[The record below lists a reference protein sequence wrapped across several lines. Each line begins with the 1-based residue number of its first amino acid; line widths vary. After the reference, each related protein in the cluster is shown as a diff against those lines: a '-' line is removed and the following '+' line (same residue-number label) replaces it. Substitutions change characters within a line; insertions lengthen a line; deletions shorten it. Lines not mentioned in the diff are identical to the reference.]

1 MLSSESEI
9 EVGNVD
15 SFAAWGGGES
25 RVQVAAA
32 EAAKR
37 PHLGVKSPLHSPAQ
51 VGSLMKKYNITN
63 VGVRN
68 SDCQK
73 GESFSFV
80 CRC

>member
-51 VGSLMKKYNITN
+51 VGSLMKNTILLRT
-63 VGVRN
+63 
-68 SDCQK
+68 
-73 GESFSFV
+73 
-80 CRC
+80 

>member
-32 EAAKR
+32 AAKR
-37 PHLGVKSPLHSPAQ
+37 PHLGVKSPLNSPAQ
-51 VGSLMKKYNITN
+51 VGSLMKNTI
-63 VGVRN
+63 
-68 SDCQK
+68 
-73 GESFSFV
+73 
-80 CRC
+80 